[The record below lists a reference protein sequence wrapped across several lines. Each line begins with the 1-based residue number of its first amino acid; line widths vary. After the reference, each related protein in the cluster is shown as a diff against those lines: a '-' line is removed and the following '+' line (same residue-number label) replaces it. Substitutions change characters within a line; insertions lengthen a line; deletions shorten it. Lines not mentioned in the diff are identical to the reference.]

1 VDPNT
6 KISPRPRTV
15 ALFRG
20 GKEDVM
26 ASGRELARTM
36 EAMMYGRVDT
46 SPKEVPFKAFRLS
59 VKLTQETGCKFP
71 WEFAEEFP
79 GDLRLTLRICKN
91 VKRKTAVKTRIAMSE
106 PFARG

>member
-1 VDPNT
+1 
-6 KISPRPRTV
+6 
-15 ALFRG
+15 
-20 GKEDVM
+20 M
-26 ASGRELARTM
+26 A
-36 EAMMYGRVDT
+36 AMMYGRVDA

-59 VKLTQETGCKFP
+59 VKLSQESGCKFP

-91 VKRKTAVKTRIAMSE
+91 VKSINALKTRIAMSE